1 MTAAATAT
9 VPVTAPQARK
19 PSSRGAR
26 KTPAPVEAKVA
37 PVADEQR
44 IAQGWQELL
53 ERGLR
58 HKAALLQSSEFKTT
72 TEAGALLG
80 IKEPA
85 VRKRIREGRL
95 FALRMPGGG
104 EYRIPMWAL
113 DPAIT
118 GRVTAVVLSALPDV
132 DEWQV
137 YHALSTPAGGLHGL
151 RPFECLLTRRHLLS
165 SQRAA
170 REELVAHLQIPDGD
184 ALREV
189 VMQVVRAD
197 LEASGEA

>member
-1 MTAAATAT
+1 MTTTAT
-9 VPVTAPQARK
+9 VPVTAPRVRK
-19 PSSRGAR
+19 SSKGGTRQTSAQ
-26 KTPAPVEAKVA
+26 VEAKVS
-37 PVADEQR
+37 PVADEPR
-44 IAQGWQELL
+44 TEQGWQELL

-58 HKAALLQSSEFKTT
+58 HKMALLQSSEFRTT
-72 TEAGALLG
+72 AEAGDLLG
-80 IKEPA
+80 IQEPA

-104 EYRIPMWAL
+104 EYRIPVWAL

-118 GRVTAVVLSALPDV
+118 GRVTAAALSALPDV

-137 YHALSTPAGGLHGL
+137 YHALSTPAGALHGL
-151 RPFECLLTRRHLLS
+151 RPFECLLTRRHLLP

-170 REELVAHLQIPDGD
+170 REELVEHLQIPDGD

-189 VMQVVRAD
+189 VMQMVRAD
-197 LEASGEA
+197 LGAMGEA